1 MHGLLAQVELA
12 DPAAGLSAWR
22 RLEHLLGVSS
32 DSQALSAL
40 LRALPGTANPD
51 RALLYLD
58 RLAAA
63 MPEPRELLSLLE
75 DPRSADA
82 LVTLFAS
89 SQFLGEVL
97 LRHPEYVRWLARPR
111 RLAQAKSLDALIAEA
126 RAEIRPHLA
135 LEERLNALRRF
146 QRRELLRIGACDLL
160 GLWDLSAV
168 TAQLSRLADCLV
180 RVSLEVVEAEL
191 AAPAGGLSVIAL
203 GKLGGQELNYSS
215 DIDLLFISATEGLNH
230 ERAAELLVEALA
242 RVTDEG
248 FLYRVDLRLRPWGRV
263 GPLVCSAA
271 AYHRYLR
278 QHARLWERQALLKA
292 RPIAGDCE
300 AGAAFLREATP
311 LLFAETPAAIRR
323 DVHDMKR
330 RIEAEL
336 RRRGKEWGEVK
347 LGKGSIRDIE
357 FVVQYLQLVHGA
369 RYPSI
374 CTGNTL
380 QALVSLHRLGLLPA
394 EDYHALTDGLVFLR
408 PVEHYLQLMHHR
420 QTHSLPPDARE
431 LAYLA
436 RRLGFQGPDAGAR
449 LLARY
454 QEHAAAI
461 RAVYERYLE
470 REETEM
476 AVDPQAPSPTP
487 DVQRHLARMDPAYA
501 EAFGTA
507 EIARHAALA
516 DRLGDGNLVEVEADP
531 VGGGAWRV
539 TIVAYDYPG
548 ELSAICGLLF
558 VYGFSIQR
566 GQAFTYEPF
575 SAPSAPS
582 PAGRP
587 YAAVRAAR
595 ESARRKIVDVF
606 EVRQVFGT
614 AGEGLW
620 ERYAADLTDLL
631 RRLEAGRQRE
641 AQGELAKRAAATL
654 RQQAGPSTLLYP
666 VDIEIDNEASGQYT
680 VLRIDAPDTPGFLYE
695 FTTALALNGMHIARV
710 VIDSVGSRAR
720 DTVYLTDAR
729 GRKITSPEKQQ
740 ELRAATVLVKHFT
753 RLLPH
758 SPNPESALLHF
769 HELLGQLF
777 SQPDW
782 PAQLASLHRPE
793 VLSALAR
800 LLGVS
805 DFLWDDFLRMQ
816 HANLFPVVRDVDAL
830 AIAKS
835 KEMLRAEL
843 AEALRWAPD
852 GRVRRDVLN
861 DFKDREMFR
870 ADMRHI
876 LAHSL
881 DLSQFSGELTD
892 LAEVVVEAACQLC
905 DEELRAQFG
914 TPCRED
920 GQPSRL
926 SVCALGKCG
935 GRELGFASDI
945 ELMFVYEGGGRTT
958 GPQVIATAE
967 YYEALVREFIATIRA
982 RREGI
987 FEIDL
992 QLRPYGKAGSMAVPL
1007 DSFRRYFAP
1016 GGPAWDYERQA
1027 LVKLRPIAGDPELGA
1042 QIAAL
1047 RDLYVYS
1054 GEPFNVASMRAM
1066 RERQLRHHVVGGTI
1080 NAKYSR
1086 GGLVDAEYLVQAL
1099 QIRYGSHEPRVRLT
1113 NTRMAIEALAEV
1125 GALSPADHARL
1136 RDAYAFLRQL
1146 IDALRMVRGNAR
1158 DLTVPPAGSEEFA
1171 FLARR
1176 LGYQGDPARLSDDL
1190 RRHMGA
1196 VHELSLRL
1204 LA

>member
-12 DPAAGLSAWR
+12 DPSAGARAWK
-22 RLEHLLGVSS
+22 RLERLLGVSS

-58 RLAAA
+58 RLAAV
-63 MPEPRELLSLLE
+63 MPEPRELRSVLE

-82 LVTLFAS
+82 LATLFAS

-97 LRHPEYVRWLARPR
+97 LRHPEYVRWLVRPR
-111 RLAQAKSLDALIAEA
+111 RLAREKAPDALLAEA
-126 RAEIRPHLA
+126 RAEVGACPTHA
-135 LEERLNALRRF
+135 DRLDALRRF

-160 GLWDLSAV
+160 GLWDLSVV
-168 TAQLSRLADCLV
+168 TAELSRLADCLV
-180 RVSLEVVEAEL
+180 QVSLEVVQAEVG
-191 AAPAGGLSVIAL
+191 ASAEGLSVIAL

-215 DIDLLFISATEGLNH
+215 DIDLLFISAADGLGH
-230 ERAAELLVEALA
+230 ERLAELLVEALA
-242 RVTDEG
+242 RVTGEG
-248 FLYRVDLRLRPWGRV
+248 FLYRVDLRLRPWGQV

-271 AYHRYLR
+271 GYLRYLR

-292 RPIAGDCE
+292 RPVAGDRS
-300 AGAAFLREATP
+300 AAAAFLQEATP
-311 LLFAETPAAIRR
+311 LLFAATPEAIRR
-323 DVHDMKR
+323 DVHEMKL

-336 RRRGKEWGEVK
+336 RRRGREWGEVK
-347 LGKGSIRDIE
+347 LGSGSIRDIE
-357 FVVQYLQLVHGA
+357 FVVQYLQLAHGA
-369 RYPSI
+369 RHPSV

-380 QALVSLHRLGLLPA
+380 EALVRLSRLGLLPA
-394 EDYHALTDGLVFLR
+394 DDYRALADGLVFLR
-408 PVEHYLQLMHHR
+408 ALEHYLQLMHHR

-436 RRLGFQGPDAGAR
+436 RRLGFQGPDAGSR

-454 QEHAAAI
+454 SEHAAAV
-461 RAVYERYLE
+461 RAVYQSYLE
-470 REETEM
+470 REEAEM
-476 AVDPQAPSPTP
+476 PADPQATSPDP
-487 DVQRHLARMDPAYA
+487 EVQRHLARMDPAYA
-501 EAFGTA
+501 EAFEAA

-516 DRLGDGNLVEVEADP
+516 DRLGDGNLVEVEAEPLDE
-531 VGGGAWRV
+531 GAWRV
-539 TIVAYDYPG
+539 TVVAYDYPG

-558 VYGFSIQR
+558 VYGFSIHR
-566 GQAFTYEPF
+566 GQAFTYEPA
-575 SAPSAPS
+575 APTVLSDA
-582 PAGRP
+582 AGRGP
-587 YAAVRAAR
+587 AARAAHQR
-595 ESARRKIVDVF
+595 ARRKIVDVF
-606 EVRQVFGT
+606 EVRRVFGEAT
-614 AGEGLW
+614 EDLW
-620 ERYAADLTDLL
+620 VRYAADLSDLL

-666 VDIEIDNEASGQYT
+666 VDIEIDNEASIGYT

-720 DTVYLTDAR
+720 DTVYLTDTR
-729 GRKITSPEKQQ
+729 GRKITSPEKQR

-777 SQPDW
+777 GQPDW
-782 PAQLASLHRPE
+782 PAELASLHRPE

-835 KEMLRAEL
+835 REVLRAEL
-843 AEALRWAPD
+843 AEALRAAPD
-852 GRVRRDVLN
+852 GHARRDALN

-892 LAEVVVEAACQLC
+892 VAEVVVEAACQLC
-905 DEELRAQFG
+905 DKELRAQYG
-914 TPCRED
+914 VPCRED
-920 GQPSRL
+920 GRPSRL

-945 ELMFVYEGGGRTT
+945 ELMFIYEGGGRTT
-958 GPQVIATAE
+958 GPQVVATAE
-967 YYEALVREFIATIRA
+967 YYEALVREFVGTIRA

-992 QLRPYGKAGSMAVPL
+992 QLRPYGKAGSMAVSL

-1027 LVKLRPIAGDPELGA
+1027 LVKLRPIAGDPELGGEV
-1042 QIAAL
+1042 AAL
-1047 RDLYVYS
+1047 RDLFIYS
-1054 GEPFNVASMRAM
+1054 GEPFNVAAMRAM
-1066 RERQLRHHVVGGTI
+1066 RERQLRHHVAGGTI

-1099 QIRYGSHEPRVRLT
+1099 QIRYGSRDPRVRLT
-1113 NTRMAIEALAEV
+1113 NTRLAIEALAEV
-1125 GALSPADHARL
+1125 GALGPEDRHRL

-1176 LGYQGDPARLSDDL
+1176 LGYQGDPARLSEDL